1 MPESNEPRDLPGGKT
16 VYVPTSPDTTDIP
29 LADFDEPDEPKPD
42 PIAPLAAPPEPPT
55 EPIDDG
61 AIVPD

>member
-16 VYVPTSPDTTDIP
+16 VYVPNAPDTQDIP
-29 LADFDEPDEPKPD
+29 LADVDVPVEPKPD
-42 PIAPLAAPPEPPT
+42 PISPLASPPEPPA

-61 AIVPD
+61 DIFLD